1 MFRSLRYLFLPPDLP
16 LESRLES
23 WKREFQNICQ
33 SQLFGSNPCKS
44 WMKEKST
51 IIFLVKSIWD
61 DLFAWKC
68 LISPWAQTLGLSWA
82 TWEDAFSL
90 PLLNPTGQLVIFSFS
105 LNYSSS
111 ASTIRSTWMFT
122 LCHLFVNLQ
131 LFSHLH
137 LHLVHKVNLLH
148 LPYPL
153 GPPEYP
159 SYFLLHEALST
170 FLHLISILIV
180 HLTQSWLISTRTC
193 VSTRPRQN
201 FTTSQQDEVTSTCAF
216 RNKHHHTILL

>member
-1 MFRSLRYLFLPPDLP
+1 MSITTLWVKPLQELDEGEIHNHFFSKIYLGRSIRLEMFDLTLGSDPGSLLSNLRRRILSSSPQPNWSTSHFLFLA
-16 LESRLES
+16 
-23 WKREFQNICQ
+23 
-33 SQLFGSNPCKS
+33 QL
-44 WMKEKST
+44 
-51 IIFLVKSIWD
+51 LVLCFD
-61 DLFAWKC
+61 HQVHL
-68 LISPWAQTLGLSWA
+68 
-82 TWEDAFSL
+82 
-90 PLLNPTGQLVIFSFS
+90 
-105 LNYSSS
+105 
-111 ASTIRSTWMFT
+111 MFT

-137 LHLVHKVNLLH
+137 LYLLH

-153 GPPEYP
+153 GPPENP
-159 SYFLLHEALST
+159 SYSPLHEALST

-216 RNKHHHTILL
+216 RNKHHHTILP

>member
-1 MFRSLRYLFLPPDLP
+1 MFRSLWYLFLPPDLP

-23 WKREFQNICQ
+23 WKGEFQNICQ
-33 SQLFGSNPCKS
+33 SQLFWSNPCKS

-51 IIFLVKSIWD
+51 IIFLVKSIWE

-68 LISPWAQTLGLSWA
+68 LISPWAQTLGLSSA
-82 TWEDAFSL
+82 TWEDAFFL
-90 PLLNPTGQLVIFSFS
+90 PRHNSTGQLVIFSFS

-137 LHLVHKVNLLH
+137 LYLLH

-153 GPPEYP
+153 GPPENP
-159 SYFLLHEALST
+159 SYSPLHEALST

-180 HLTQSWLISTRTC
+180 HLTQSWLI
-193 VSTRPRQN
+193 
-201 FTTSQQDEVTSTCAF
+201 
-216 RNKHHHTILL
+216 